1 MLAVPTFSGLSHQ
14 PGAASVD
21 DEISQGRCAMHTERQ
36 IGHGRSFLQGSTFFK
51 ARPTVVAAMLIA
63 AALLCFIAVGQSSGS
78 GGELAVPPQD
88 DHSTG
93 ISRAAIEKFWAIY
106 HGNDYAAIPKAQD
119 ELQKAIQSDPNN
131 PTLYAL
137 LGATHFWHVG
147 ELTRDP
153 NWKAHQ
159 NVLAQDMSTAASL
172 FQKAL
177 DLDYYTQHPIGYI
190 NDDHLP
196 GYLGITTVH
205 TGQEY
210 HDPNVIAKG
219 DRILDFAAYQ
229 FPEFNN
235 FNRWAAHL
243 DDARDSETYNKA
255 LNSLWQS
262 IDACIGTQIDRTNPD
277 MKPYLHL
284 ATSVGRKKAC
294 WWEGDIAP
302 HGFEGLVLNL
312 GNGLVKAGQ
321 IDAARVMY
329 ANARYASNYD
339 TWPYRDVLETIA
351 ASDLNARAA
360 LYAPGAN
367 PKSAPPLNVPNRS
380 CVYCHAT
387 VPESEA
393 R

>member
-1 MLAVPTFSGLSHQ
+1 
-14 PGAASVD
+14 
-21 DEISQGRCAMHTERQ
+21 MHTERQ
-36 IGHGRSFLQGSTFFK
+36 IRPGRSFGEESGFVK
-51 ARPTVVAAMLIA
+51 ARPMVAV
-63 AALLCFIAVGQSSGS
+63 ALMATALFLFISVAHSFGNS
-78 GGELAVPPQD
+78 GGRADRSQD
-88 DHSTG
+88 DHDTG
-93 ISRAAIEKFWAIY
+93 ISRAAIEKFWKVY
-106 HGNDYAAIPKAQD
+106 HGNDYDAIPEVQD
-119 ELQKAIQSDPNN
+119 ELQRAIRLDPNN

-159 NVLAQDMSTAASL
+159 DVLAQDMPAAAGL

-177 DLDYYTQHPIGYI
+177 DLDYYRPHPIGYI

-210 HDPNVIAKG
+210 HDPTLIAKG
-219 DRILDFAAYQ
+219 DGILDFAAYQ

-243 DDARDSETYNKA
+243 DDAKDSESYNKA
-255 LNSLWQS
+255 LDSLWQS

-277 MKPYLHL
+277 MKPYLQL
-284 ATSVGRKKAC
+284 VTSVGRKKAC

-302 HGFEGLVLNL
+302 YGFEGLVLNL

-321 IDAARVMY
+321 VDAARVMY
-329 ANARYASNYD
+329 ANARYAANYE

-351 ASDLNARAA
+351 ASDLHARAA

-367 PKSAPPLNVPNRS
+367 SQNAPPLNVPNRS

-387 VPESEA
+387 VGESRA

>member
-1 MLAVPTFSGLSHQ
+1 MLAVATSSGLSCQ
-14 PGAASVD
+14 PGAAQLDHES
-21 DEISQGRCAMHTERQ
+21 SQGRCAMHTESQ
-36 IGHGRSFLQGSTFFK
+36 IGPGRSFFQGSSFFR
-51 ARPTVVAAMLIA
+51 ARPAFVAATLIA
-63 AALLCFIAVGQSSGS
+63 AALLCFIGVGHSSGN
-78 GGELAVPPQD
+78 GDERPVPAQD

-93 ISRAAIEKFWAIY
+93 ISRAAIEKFWTIY
-106 HGNDYAAIPKAQD
+106 HGNAYAAIPEAQE

-159 NVLAQDMSTAASL
+159 DVLAQDMPTAASL

-205 TGQEY
+205 TGQEFNN
-210 HDPNVIAKG
+210 PNLIAKG
-219 DRILDFAAYQ
+219 DSVLDFAAYQ

-243 DDARDSETYNKA
+243 DDAKGSETYNKA
-255 LNSLWQS
+255 LDSLWQS
-262 IDACIGTQIDRTNPD
+262 IDACIGTQLDRTNPD

-284 ATSVGRKKAC
+284 VTSVGRKKAC

-302 HGFEGLVLNL
+302 YGFEGLVLNL

-321 IDAARVMY
+321 VDAARVMY
-329 ANARYASNYD
+329 ANARYARNYD

-351 ASDLNARAA
+351 ASDLKARAS
-360 LYAPGAN
+360 LYAPGGN
-367 PKSAPPLNVPNRS
+367 NAPPLNVPNRS

-387 VPESEA
+387 VTEPGA

>member
-1 MLAVPTFSGLSHQ
+1 
-14 PGAASVD
+14 
-21 DEISQGRCAMHTERQ
+21 MHTESQ
-36 IGHGRSFLQGSTFFK
+36 VGPGRSFFQGSSSFS
-51 ARPTVVAAMLIA
+51 AMPALVAATLIA
-63 AALLCFIAVGQSSGS
+63 AAFFCFIGVGQSSGS
-78 GGELAVPPQD
+78 GGERAVPAQD
-88 DHSTG
+88 EHGTG
-93 ISRAAIEKFWAIY
+93 ISRAAIEKFWTIY
-106 HGNDYAAIPKAQD
+106 HGNDYAAIPEAQE
-119 ELQKAIQSDPNN
+119 ELQKAIQSDLNN

-147 ELTRDP
+147 EQTRDP
-153 NWKAHQ
+153 NLQAPAHQ
-159 NVLAQDMSTAASL
+159 KIFAQDMPTAASL

-177 DLDYYTQHPIGYI
+177 DLDYYSPHPIGYI

-205 TGQEY
+205 TGQEFQ
-210 HDPNVIAKG
+210 DPNVIAKG
-219 DRILDFAAYQ
+219 DGILDFAAYQ

-243 DDARDSETYNKA
+243 DDSRDSETYNKA
-255 LNSLWQS
+255 LDSLWQS

-277 MKPYLHL
+277 LKPYLHL
-284 ATSVGRKKAC
+284 VTSVGRKKAC
-294 WWEGDIAP
+294 WWEGEIAP
-302 HGFEGLVLNL
+302 YGFEGLVLNL

-321 IDAARVMY
+321 VDAARVMY

-351 ASDLNARAA
+351 ASNLDARAA

-367 PKSAPPLNVPNRS
+367 VKNPPPLNVPDRS

-387 VPESEA
+387 APEPGA

>member
-1 MLAVPTFSGLSHQ
+1 MS
-14 PGAASVD
+14 
-21 DEISQGRCAMHTERQ
+21 
-36 IGHGRSFLQGSTFFK
+36 
-51 ARPTVVAAMLIA
+51 IA
-63 AALLCFIAVGQSSGS
+63 AALFCFIGVGQSSGS
-78 GGELAVPPQD
+78 GRERAVP
-88 DHSTG
+88 
-93 ISRAAIEKFWAIY
+93 
-106 HGNDYAAIPKAQD
+106 
-119 ELQKAIQSDPNN
+119 
-131 PTLYAL
+131 
-137 LGATHFWHVG
+137 
-147 ELTRDP
+147 
-153 NWKAHQ
+153 KAHQ
-159 NVLAQDMSTAASL
+159 NVLAQDMPTAASL

-205 TGQEY
+205 TGQEFQ
-210 HDPNVIAKG
+210 NLNLIAKG
-219 DRILDFAAYQ
+219 DGVLDFAAYQ

-243 DDARDSETYNKA
+243 DDARDSQAYNKA
-255 LNSLWQS
+255 LDSLWQS
-262 IDACIGTQIDRTNPD
+262 IDACIGTQLDRTNPD
-277 MKPYLHL
+277 MKPYLQL
-284 ATSVGRKKAC
+284 VTSVGRKKAC

-302 HGFEGLVLNL
+302 YGFEGLVLNL

-321 IDAARVMY
+321 VDAARVMY
-329 ANARYASNYD
+329 ANARYAANYD

-367 PKSAPPLNVPNRS
+367 SKNAPPLNVPNRS

-387 VPESEA
+387 VPEPGA

>member
-1 MLAVPTFSGLSHQ
+1 
-14 PGAASVD
+14 
-21 DEISQGRCAMHTERQ
+21 MHTERQ
-36 IGHGRSFLQGSTFFK
+36 IRPGRSFGEESGFVK
-51 ARPTVVAAMLIA
+51 ARPMVAV
-63 AALLCFIAVGQSSGS
+63 ALMASALFLFIGVAHSFGS
-78 GGELAVPPQD
+78 GGRAASAHDEHNAGN
-88 DHSTG
+88 SE
-93 ISRAAIEKFWAIY
+93 AAIEKFWAVY
-106 HGNDYAAIPKAQD
+106 HGNDYDAIPEVQD
-119 ELQKAIQSDPNN
+119 ELQRAIRLDPNN

-159 NVLAQDMSTAASL
+159 NVLAQDMPAAAGL

-177 DLDYYTQHPIGYI
+177 DLDYYRPHPIGYI

-210 HDPNVIAKG
+210 HDPTLIAKG
-219 DRILDFAAYQ
+219 DGILDFAAYQ

-243 DDARDSETYNKA
+243 DDAKDSESYNKA
-255 LNSLWQS
+255 LDSLWQS
-262 IDACIGTQIDRTNPD
+262 IDACIGTQLDRTNPD
-277 MKPYLHL
+277 MKPYLKL
-284 ATSVGRKKAC
+284 VTSVGRKKAC

-302 HGFEGLVLNL
+302 YGFEGLVLNL
-312 GNGLVKAGQ
+312 GNGLVKAGHV
-321 IDAARVMY
+321 DAARVMY
-329 ANARYASNYD
+329 ANARYAANYE

-351 ASDLNARAA
+351 ASDLDARAA
-360 LYAPGAN
+360 QYAPGAN
-367 PKSAPPLNVPNRS
+367 LKNAPPLNVPNRS

-387 VPESEA
+387 VGESRA

>member
-1 MLAVPTFSGLSHQ
+1 
-14 PGAASVD
+14 
-21 DEISQGRCAMHTERQ
+21 MHTESQ
-36 IGHGRSFLQGSTFFK
+36 AGPGRSFFQGSFSYS
-51 ARPTVVAAMLIA
+51 ARPALVAATLIA
-63 AALLCFIAVGQSSGS
+63 AAVFCFIGVGQSSGS
-78 GGELAVPPQD
+78 GGERAVPAQD
-88 DHSTG
+88 EHGTG
-93 ISRAAIEKFWAIY
+93 ISRAAIEKFWTIY
-106 HGNDYAAIPKAQD
+106 HGNDYAAIPEAQD

-147 ELTRDP
+147 EETRDP
-153 NWKAHQ
+153 NWQAPAHQ
-159 NVLAQDMSTAASL
+159 KILAQDMPTAASL

-177 DLDYYTQHPIGYI
+177 DLDYYTEHSIAYI

-196 GYLGITTVH
+196 GYLGITTFH

-210 HDPNVIAKG
+210 LDSSLMAKADG
-219 DRILDFAAYQ
+219 ILDFAAYQ

-243 DDARDSETYNKA
+243 DDARDSDTYKKA
-255 LNSLWQS
+255 LDSLWQD
-262 IDACIGTQIDRTNPD
+262 IDACIGTQLDRTNPD
-277 MKPYLHL
+277 MKPYLSL
-284 ATSVGRKKAC
+284 VTGVGRKKAC
-294 WWEGDIAP
+294 WWKGDIAP
-302 HGFEGLVLNL
+302 YGFEGLILNL

-321 IDAARVMY
+321 VDAARVTY

-360 LYAPGAN
+360 LYAPGAKN
-367 PKSAPPLNVPNRS
+367 APPLNVPNRS

-387 VPESEA
+387 VPEPGT